1 MTRSPCADEI
11 GYPVVLKLN
20 SETITHK
27 SDVGGVQLNLK
38 DEAAVRQAYETIR
51 TTVSERAGEEH
62 FHGVTVQPM
71 VKLDGYELIVG
82 SSQDAQFGP
91 VLLFGTGGTLVE
103 VFRDRALAL
112 PPLNTTLARRMM
124 EQTKIYKAL
133 QGVRGQESVDM
144 DALESLLVR
153 FSHLV
158 VEQPWIEEID
168 INPLLAGP
176 DGIVALDARIVL
188 YGPEV
193 KAEDLTPLAIRAYPT
208 QYAKPW
214 EMSDGVKICMRPI
227 RPEDEPQM
235 GAFNRSISPHSIYLR
250 YFHPISPSQ
259 LTSHEQ
265 LASMCFIDFDREITL
280 VAERQNE
287 QGEPEIVALGQLSK
301 LHRHQ

>member
-1 MTRSPCADEI
+1 MARNRSTWTRW
-11 GYPVVLKLN
+11 K
-20 SETITHK
+20 
-27 SDVGGVQLNLK
+27 
-38 DEAAVRQAYETIR
+38 
-51 TTVSERAGEEH
+51 
-62 FHGVTVQPM
+62 
-71 VKLDGYELIVG
+71 
-82 SSQDAQFGP
+82 
-91 VLLFGTGGTLVE
+91 
-103 VFRDRALAL
+103 
-112 PPLNTTLARRMM
+112 
-124 EQTKIYKAL
+124 
-133 QGVRGQESVDM
+133 
-144 DALESLLVR
+144 SLLVR

-188 YGPEV
+188 YEPEV

-208 QYAKPW
+208 QYVKPW

-301 LHRHQ
+301 LHGTNDAEFALLVSDKYQRTGLGTEMLIPVARHRSR